1 MTNTSDICQNLQTEA
16 KRGQSPAPGD
26 QQYAESDR
34 RVTRRRG
41 AAAIESPLLKKSNPT
56 IKDLMDVIT
65 ANHNQTTETLRNI
78 SQRMDDLEASLDFG
92 HSKITENKAAIDE
105 LKAENND
112 LRRLV
117 DDLSNDLKSTRDD
130 LDSIRMRQE
139 NSERRSRE
147 WGIRIHGV
155 PERPRENTRLVVCK
169 IITDNEL
176 VGITSLDEASAA
188 IEHCHC
194 LGPLDKNKTRTII
207 ANLYSRPRRNQILKD
222 SRELNNQ
229 DNDIYITE
237 DLTRG
242 DHRLK
247 MQARA
252 QMKKAHEEGKKV
264 VFRRGKLIIN
274 SKTVPIQSGAT

>member
-1 MTNTSDICQNLQTEA
+1 
-16 KRGQSPAPGD
+16 
-26 QQYAESDR
+26 
-34 RVTRRRG
+34 
-41 AAAIESPLLKKSNPT
+41 
-56 IKDLMDVIT
+56 
-65 ANHNQTTETLRNI
+65 
-78 SQRMDDLEASLDFG
+78 
-92 HSKITENKAAIDE
+92 
-105 LKAENND
+105 
-112 LRRLV
+112 
-117 DDLSNDLKSTRDD
+117 
-130 LDSIRMRQE
+130 MRQE
-139 NSERRSRE
+139 NSERRSKE

-155 PERPRENTRLVVCK
+155 PERPRENPRLVVCK

-176 VGITSLDEASAA
+176 AGITSLDEASAA
-188 IEHCHC
+188 IEHCHR
-194 LGPLDKNKTRTII
+194 NKTRTII

-252 QMKKAHEEGKKV
+252 QKKKAHGEGKKV

>member
-1 MTNTSDICQNLQTEA
+1 M
-16 KRGQSPAPGD
+16 
-26 QQYAESDR
+26 
-34 RVTRRRG
+34 
-41 AAAIESPLLKKSNPT
+41 
-56 IKDLMDVIT
+56 
-65 ANHNQTTETLRNI
+65 
-78 SQRMDDLEASLDFG
+78 
-92 HSKITENKAAIDE
+92 
-105 LKAENND
+105 
-112 LRRLV
+112 
-117 DDLSNDLKSTRDD
+117 
-130 LDSIRMRQE
+130 
-139 NSERRSRE
+139 
-147 WGIRIHGV
+147 
-155 PERPRENTRLVVCK
+155 VCK

-176 VGITSLDEASAA
+176 AGITSLDEASAA
-188 IEHCHC
+188 IEHCHR
-194 LGPLDKNKTRTII
+194 LGPFDKNKTRTII